1 MSDLS
6 RKILLLV
13 LGWLLPAHG
22 QRRATSSTPCTTLRA
37 TPHHLA
43 PSVPPLPTFRRPAE
57 VPLRGEDSCLVR
69 PYLLTDEE
77 WRLRRERRAP
87 HARRRELWF
96 ATHGLDSGPRW
107 IHGVEVPTP

>member
-22 QRRATSSTPCTTLRA
+22 QRRATSGTPYTTLRT
-37 TPHHLA
+37 TPRRPA

-77 WRLRRERRAP
+77 WRELRARP
-87 HARRRELWF
+87 ARRRDLWL

-107 IHGVEVPTP
+107 IHGVEVPIP